1 MEKTEITTAMLF
13 AKEIDK
19 ERANELFNSHTE
31 SLMLGRARMQAS
43 LIKENKKIL
52 GRFEAMFYR
61 FGAESKVTR
70 IFANRLLIL
79 WEGSNYEN
87 AFLKGARFRQ
97 ETTAVFDIDSDL
109 SHMENLLYELG
120 FRSMDQKIRGLL

>member
-19 ERANELFNSHTE
+19 ERANELFNSLTE